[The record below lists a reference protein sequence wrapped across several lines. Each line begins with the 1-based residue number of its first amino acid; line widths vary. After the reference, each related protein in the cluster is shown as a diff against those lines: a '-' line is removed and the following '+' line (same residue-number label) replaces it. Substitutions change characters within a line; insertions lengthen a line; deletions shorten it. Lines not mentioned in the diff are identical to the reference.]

1 MSGSTGDF
9 FEDHMPDMEPQF
21 EKNDDLSIIFKEN
34 VLKDTIVTN
43 LLTKMVEAR
52 AEDIDSQ
59 SGDVQWSSFKEN
71 INNTYTISGEL
82 HDEIF
87 NSICKSFGL
96 ENFVIYGSMSIKEW
110 SRPSQLHYDGHD
122 AEYSCVIPL
131 QFIKRDSVT
140 IDEDGVYWV
149 SERPADVWDRRKWP
163 PNSTADPAG
172 NTLFRLRLRQKLES
186 GQSIPMAGPGLFIS
200 TAENIDKSGKYV
212 IYIHKDNGI
221 NPGGMPPSKMG
232 VESIN
237 GPTVQQDFANI
248 INMWDEDKT
257 ANWPLISHASPKFV
271 RRFPLKRLI
280 PWTIGS
286 CVLFKPSYIHC
297 STDWVFTGTKKVHLL
312 FGLKYNG

>member
-9 FEDHMPDMEPQF
+9 FEKHMPDMEPQF
-21 EKNDDLSIIFKEN
+21 EKDDDLSIIFKEN
-34 VLKDTIVTN
+34 ILKDNIVTN

-87 NSICKSFGL
+87 NSICKSFGF
-96 ENFVIYGSMSIKEW
+96 ENFVMHGLMSIKEW
-110 SRPSQLHYDGHD
+110 SRPSQLHFDGHD
-122 AEYSCVIPL
+122 AEYSCIIPL
-131 QFIKRDSVT
+131 QFTKRDSVT
-140 IDEDGVYWV
+140 IDENGIYWV
-149 SERPADVWDRRKWP
+149 SEWPTDLWDRRKYP
-163 PNSTADPAG
+163 ANSDVDSDYSGPIK
-172 NTLFRLRLRQKLES
+172 LQQKLES

-200 TAENIDKSGKYV
+200 TAENTDKSGKYV
-212 IYIHKDNGI
+212 IYKEKRYTGRT
-221 NPGGMPPSKMG
+221 MPSSKMG

-237 GPTVQQDFANI
+237 GPAIVQEDFTNI

-257 ANWPLISHASPKFV
+257 VNWPIISHASPKFV

-286 CVLFKPSYIHC
+286 CVLFRPSYIHC

-312 FGLKYNG
+312 LGLKYNG